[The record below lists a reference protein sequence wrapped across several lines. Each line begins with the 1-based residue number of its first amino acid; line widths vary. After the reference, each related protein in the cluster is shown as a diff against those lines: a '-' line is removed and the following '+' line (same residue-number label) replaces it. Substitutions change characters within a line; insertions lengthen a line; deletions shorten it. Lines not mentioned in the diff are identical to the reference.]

1 MEDTQLGIIHD
12 LKQSVY
18 SFSTNA
24 GENNARF
31 ILRYNNEI
39 LGNDDFILN
48 NDVLVIS
55 NQSIKV
61 VSSSIAITNV
71 KIYNVL
77 GQLLLN
83 SNAINSNNFE
93 TTKVQKNNTT
103 LLVQTTLES
112 GVTVTKKIVF

>member
-1 MEDTQLGIIHD
+1 MAIDNIIIPH
-12 LKQSVY
+12 
-18 SFSTNA
+18 
-24 GENNARF
+24 
-31 ILRYNNEI
+31 
-39 LGNDDFILN
+39 DDFILN

>member
-1 MEDTQLGIIHD
+1 MLNS
-12 LKQSVY
+12 KNY
-18 SFSTNA
+18 SIKKERPEGA
-24 GENNARF
+24 
-31 ILRYNNEI
+31 L
-39 LGNDDFILN
+39 FILN